1 MNLLRTKLLYQ
12 EACRNSPDVH
22 VINESERKELQYH
35 LLNMYKDIEAVC
47 IKHNL
52 TVMLAYGSVL
62 GAVRHGGF
70 IPWDDDM
77 DLIMPRKDYEL
88 LINQYAEELPN
99 YLRIYAPN
107 SRNKAIARFAKV
119 VDIRS
124 KFIEAEADDLD
135 DPSQGVFVDI
145 FPLDSISVNSF
156 LNRINRFISMSL
168 MYIGSSVGFYEKRS
182 ANYRKLM
189 TFSIAARFNY
199 WIRYCLGFLGSF
211 ISFQEWMNLIDK
223 FCKNVSETGY
233 LDELVGGYL
242 WQPMPKSLFLPP
254 VRGQFEGIDVFL
266 PHDAVRHLEQT
277 YRDWKRI
284 PPEEER
290 EQHFIN
296 CIKLASELSGV

>member
-22 VINESERKELQYH
+22 VINESERKELQHH

-47 IKHNL
+47 IRHNL

-88 LINQYAEELPN
+88 LINQYAEELPS

-145 FPLDSISVNSF
+145 FPLDSIGVSSLRNT
-156 LNRINRFISMSL
+156 INRYISMFL
-168 MYIGSSVGFYEKRS
+168 MYMGSSVGFYEKKS
-182 ANYRKLM
+182 ASYRKLM
-189 TFSIAARFNY
+189 TYSVATRFN
-199 WIRYCLGFLGSF
+199 
-211 ISFQEWMNLIDK
+211 
-223 FCKNVSETGY
+223 
-233 LDELVGGYL
+233 
-242 WQPMPKSLFLPP
+242 
-254 VRGQFEGIDVFL
+254 
-266 PHDAVRHLEQT
+266 
-277 YRDWKRI
+277 
-284 PPEEER
+284 
-290 EQHFIN
+290 
-296 CIKLASELSGV
+296 